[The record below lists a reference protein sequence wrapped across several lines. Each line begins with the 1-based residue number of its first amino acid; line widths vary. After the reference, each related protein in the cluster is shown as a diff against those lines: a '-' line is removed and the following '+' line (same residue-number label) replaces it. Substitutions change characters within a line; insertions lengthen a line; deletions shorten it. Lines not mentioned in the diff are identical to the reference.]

1 MFRNIRRTAIVGVAV
16 LVVSL
21 VSAGPADNSREEN
34 KQQLKAKAVADGDL
48 EIIRERI
55 IIDLQQPAV
64 NKEEVGTLVKT
75 IREDGT
81 WPGINYVD
89 TSRTG
94 FEHRIHLENMLT
106 LARAISK
113 KGSPFLND
121 VAIKKALSAS
131 LDYWLKNDFRCQN
144 WWWNEMGTPQLMI
157 NILMLMDTNL
167 TENQKNAGLKI
178 ANRANL
184 EAFGARPGGDLLPI
198 AGMLGKQ
205 ALFTRDEA
213 VLERVITVMASEIK
227 ITTDRGIK
235 PDLSFHHRTDNVI
248 STLTYGTSFANSF
261 AYWAVKI
268 SGTRFKLPQEATR
281 LLIDYFLD
289 GICKSMVYGIYPD
302 PGAENRDM
310 TRMNALKAAGSELP
324 ENLRKISDYRSAE
337 LDEIIRLR
345 KGLARPSLKSDRF
358 FWHSSYLVHQRPTYF
373 ASVRMHSSRANNMEQ
388 PHNEEGLKMH
398 HFGDG
403 SNFISRRGDEYL
415 NIYPVWD
422 WQKIPGATILQKA
435 DVAHWNELAKK
446 GRSEFSGGVSN
457 GIYGAAAIDLTSVHD
472 PLKAKKAWFLFD
484 KEYVCLGTAISTDA
498 DLPVY
503 TTLNQTLL
511 RNDVIVNDA
520 NGKSTLRKG
529 DHNLQKVKWV
539 LHDSVGYLFPAA
551 VDLRLINHEVT
562 GNWRQINHQSWATTD
577 PVKKDV
583 FAAWLDH
590 GKKATNAS
598 YLYLVVPNATA
609 AMLDGYIKDAGIEV
623 LSNTNSLQAVTNRK
637 SGVTQMIFYQPGTVQ
652 FPGFNLSVKQPCIV
666 MVDQDA
672 ITISD
677 PTQKLEKV
685 VLTINRKIDG
695 TGGNFKADWDESK
708 KLATLELV
716 LPKAGM
722 AGSSVIIPL
731 RKK

>member
-1 MFRNIRRTAIVGVAV
+1 MFNNIKIAGLAF
-16 LVVSL
+16 LVVLL
-21 VSAGPADNSREEN
+21 VSAGPADTGREKN
-34 KQQLKAKAVADGDL
+34 KEPLKAIRVADSDL

-55 IIDLQQPAV
+55 ITDLQQPAV
-64 NKEEVGTLVKT
+64 NKDEVGTLVKT

-106 LARAISK
+106 LARATSK

-121 VAIKKALSAS
+121 ALAKKALSAA

-167 TENQKNAGLKI
+167 TEIQKTAGLKI

-205 ALFTRDEA
+205 ALFSRDEA
-213 VLERVITVMASEIK
+213 VLERVIKVMASEIK

-310 TRMNALKAAGSELP
+310 TRMNALKAASSELP
-324 ENLRKISDYRSAE
+324 ENLRKISDYRSGE
-337 LDEIIRLR
+337 LDEIIKLR
-345 KGLARPSLKSDRF
+345 KGLVRPSLKSDRF

-422 WQKIPGATILQKA
+422 WQKIPGTTILQKA

-446 GRSEFSGGVSN
+446 GLSEFSGGISN
-457 GIYGAAAIDLTSVHD
+457 GIYGVAAIDLTSVHD

-484 KEYVCLGTAISTDA
+484 NEYVCLGTSINTDA

-511 RNDVIVNDA
+511 KTNVIVSDA
-520 NGKSTLRKG
+520 NGKSTLEKG
-529 DHNLQKVKWV
+529 DHNLKKVKWV
-539 LHDSVGYLFPAA
+539 LHDSVGYLFPVA
-551 VDLRLINHEVT
+551 VDLHVINHEVT
-562 GNWRQINHQSWATTD
+562 GNWRQINHQSWATSD
-577 PVKKDV
+577 PVKKEV
-583 FAAWLDH
+583 FAAWIDH
-590 GKKATNAS
+590 GKKAKDAS
-598 YLYLVVPNATA
+598 YMYIVVPNATSDI
-609 AMLDGYIKDAGIEV
+609 LDSYMKTAGIEV
-623 LSNTNSLQAVTNRK
+623 LLNTNFAQAVANRK
-637 SGVTQMIFYQPGTVQ
+637 SEVIQMVFHAPAELRTAGL
-652 FPGFNLSVKQPCIV
+652 NLSVDRPSIA
-666 MVDQDA
+666 MVDRNA
-672 ITISD
+672 ITIAD
-677 PTQKLEKV
+677 PTQKLEKI
-685 VLTINRKIDG
+685 VLSLNRK
-695 TGGNFKADWDESK
+695 FKANGENFTATWEESK
-708 KLATLELV
+708 KLSRLEV
-716 LPKAGM
+716 TLPKAGM
-722 AGSSVIIPL
+722 AGSSVIIPFN
-731 RKK
+731 K

>member
-1 MFRNIRRTAIVGVAV
+1 MALLKKIFVAAVVV
-16 LVVSL
+16 LL
-21 VSAGPADNSREEN
+21 VSAGEADAGREKIKESEPLKVIRVADN
-34 KQQLKAKAVADGDL
+34 DL

-55 IIDLQQPAV
+55 ILDLQQPAV
-64 NKEEVGTLVKT
+64 NKEEVEGLVKT
-75 IREDGT
+75 IRGDGT

-94 FEHRIHLENMLT
+94 FEHRIHLENMQT

-113 KGSPFLND
+113 KGSPFIND
-121 VAIKKALSAS
+121 ALVKKVLSTS

-167 TENQKNAGLKI
+167 TEIQKTAGLKI

-213 VLERVITVMASEIK
+213 VFERVIKVMASEIR

-310 TRMNALKAAGSELP
+310 TRMNALKAAGTELP
-324 ENLRKISDYRSAE
+324 ENLRKISDYRSGE
-337 LDEIIRLR
+337 LDEIIKLR

-358 FWHSSYLVHQRPTYF
+358 FWHSSYLFHQRPGYF

-415 NIYPVWD
+415 NIFPVWD

-435 DVAHWNELAKK
+435 DVAHWNEVAKK
-446 GRSEFSGGVSN
+446 GKSDFSGGISN
-457 GIYGAAAIDLTSVHD
+457 GIYGAAAIDLISVHD

-484 KEYVCLGTAISTDA
+484 NEYVCLGTDINTDS

-511 RNDVIVNDA
+511 KNDVIVSDI
-520 NGKSTLRKG
+520 NGKSTLKKG
-529 DHNLQKVKWV
+529 SHNLKKVKWI
-539 LHDSVGYLFPAA
+539 LHDSVGYLFPST
-551 VDLRLINHEVT
+551 VDLQVINQEVT

-577 PVKKDV
+577 PVKKEV
-583 FAAWLDH
+583 FAAWIDH
-590 GKKATNAS
+590 GKKAKDAS
-598 YLYLVVPNATA
+598 YKYIVVPNATTA
-609 AMLDGYIKDAGIEV
+609 ILDSYMKTSDIEI
-623 LSNTNSLQAVTNRK
+623 LHNIGFGQAVFNK
-637 SGVTQMIFYQPGTVQ
+637 KFGVFQMVCYAPASILAPGL
-652 FPGFNLSVKQPCIV
+652 NLSVDQPSII
-666 MVDQDA
+666 MLDKNA
-672 ITISD
+672 ITIAD
-677 PTQKLEKV
+677 PTQKLEKI
-685 VLTINRKIDG
+685 VLRLDRK
-695 TGGNFKADWDESK
+695 FKANGENFTATWDGSK
-708 KLATLELV
+708 KLTRLEV
-716 LPKAGM
+716 ILPKGEM
-722 AGSSVIIPL
+722 AGRSVIIPIT
-731 RKK
+731 K

>member
-1 MFRNIRRTAIVGVAV
+1 MSTYFKIILVCVCFFLSSTAV
-16 LVVSL
+16 LT
-21 VSAGPADNSREEN
+21 ADPGKKRTGS
-34 KQQLKAKAVADGDL
+34 KAAIRSVADSDL
-48 EIIRERI
+48 ETIRLRI
-55 IIDLQQPAV
+55 ILDLQQPEV
-64 NKEEVGTLVKT
+64 NKEEVLSLVKT
-75 IREDGT
+75 IRADGT
-81 WPGINYVD
+81 WPGINYID

-121 VAIKKALSAS
+121 AATKNALGTA
-131 LDYWLKNDFRCQN
+131 LDYWLRNDFRCQN

-167 TENQKNAGLKI
+167 TENQKSAGLKI
-178 ANRANL
+178 AHRANL
-184 EAFGARPGGDLLPI
+184 ETFGARPGGDLLPI

-205 ALFTRDEA
+205 ALFTRDEV
-213 VLERVITVMASEIK
+213 VLERVISVMASEIK

-248 STLTYGTSFANSF
+248 STLTYGTNFANSF

-268 SGTRFKLPQEATR
+268 SGTRFKLPEEATR

-324 ENLRKISDYRSAE
+324 ENLRKISDYRSKE
-337 LDEIIRLR
+337 VDEIIRLR
-345 KGLARPSLKSDRF
+345 KGLARPSLVSDRF

-373 ASVRMHSSRANNMEQ
+373 VSVRMHSSRASNMEQ

-435 DVAHWNELAKK
+435 DVAHWNEVAKK
-446 GRSEFSGGVSN
+446 GKSEFSGGVSN
-457 GIYGAAAIDLTSVHD
+457 GVYGVVAIDLVSVHD

-484 KEYVCLGTAISTDA
+484 KEYVCLGTDITTDS

-511 RNDVIVNDA
+511 KNDVVVSDA
-520 NGKSTLRKG
+520 NGKSTLEKG
-529 DHNLQKVKWV
+529 DHNLHTVKWI
-539 LHDSVGYLFPAA
+539 LHDSVGYLFPAPA
-551 VDLRLINHEVT
+551 DLKLLNHEVT

-598 YLYLVVPNATA
+598 YMYLVVPNATSGI
-609 AMLDGYIKDAGIEV
+609 LDSYMADADIKV
-623 LSNTNSLQAVTNRK
+623 VSNTNSLQAVTNRK
-637 SGVTQMIFYQPGTVQ
+637 SGVTQAVFYQPGTVE
-652 FPGFNLSVKQPCIV
+652 FPGFNLSVKQPSIV
-666 MVDQDA
+666 MVDKDA
-672 ITISD
+672 LAISD
-677 PTQKLEKV
+677 PTQKLEKII
-685 VLTINRKIDG
+685 LTINRKING
-695 TGGNFKADWDESK
+695 TGENFKAGWDESK
-708 KLATLELV
+708 KITTLEVV

-722 AGSSVIIPL
+722 AGSSVIIPF
-731 RKK
+731 RK